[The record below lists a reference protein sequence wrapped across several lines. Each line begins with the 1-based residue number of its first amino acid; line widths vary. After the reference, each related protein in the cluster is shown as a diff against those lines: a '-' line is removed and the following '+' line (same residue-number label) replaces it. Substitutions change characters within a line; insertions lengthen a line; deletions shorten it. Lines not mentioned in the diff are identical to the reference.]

1 MTFVRLS
8 EYECVALA
16 ADVKTIAGT
25 VIGAHCLEYDT
36 GEEWYF
42 DGTAWRE
49 IDRVVVQIEHKQVH
63 NGRMWDIS
71 GLFISIADDAVAD
84 LVLEVGSDELYI
96 DTTESSAGDRH
107 GSIHE
112 SPTVTGGTGSAA
124 LVKNANRATGDSG
137 AITALKGPTITN
149 TGTLLVEWYSS
160 GGTGGNATGGQAG
173 RESGMILKM
182 NTKYLFRL
190 TNKKGNAADI
200 SWLIHAYE
208 HF

>member
-71 GLFISIADDAVAD
+71 GLFISIANDAVAD

-96 DTTESSAGDRH
+96 DFSEASSGAGYAAIYE
-107 GSIHE
+107 G
-112 SPTVTGGTGSAA
+112 PTVTAETGTAA
-124 LVKNANRATGDSG
+124 FVKNSNRTTGDSG
-137 AITALKGPTITN
+137 AITALKNPTITGL
-149 TGTLLVEWYSS
+149 GTQLIEWFSA
-160 GGTGGNATGGQAG
+160 GGTGGNSDGGTAG
-173 RESGMILKM
+173 RESGMLLKI